1 MPPVKDLSPINL
13 KQKQKKP
20 KKKSKYKKAGDS
32 HFDNCQQ
39 KCNYCL
45 KSKFE
50 TYNKNINN

>member
-13 KQKQKKP
+13 KQKKP

-50 TYNKNINN
+50 TYNNNINN